1 MGLSYRLLRSVIW
14 LLTRTV
20 LRVRIVGREN
30 IPLTGPALLICNH
43 ISYADGFLVGICVPR
58 FTRFLVSRPHYKSR
72 TLHWLFRTV
81 QVLPAGGGGPR
92 EAVESVARAREELR
106 QGHLVCVFP
115 EGEMSRTGNLLPFRK
130 GFEKI
135 AEGLDIPVI
144 PLHLDRLWETIFSF
158 RGGRFFWKWP
168 GRIPYPVTVS
178 FGQPLPSTAE
188 APQVRQAVLELGREA
203 VEYRRTPGDL
213 LHLRFLNVAK
223 RHWFSFSMAD
233 STGKQLTY
241 GRALV
246 ASLLL
251 SRWIRKH
258 RPRESMVGLLLPSSV
273 GGALANIAVL
283 LAGKVPVNLNFTAG
297 PTAMATA
304 IEQCG
309 IRTLLT
315 SRRFLARAKLEEI
328 EGMVFLEEVLPQIT
342 FWQKALVSLSAFVL
356 PSRVLRF
363 WYAREPV
370 RPHSLAAVIF
380 SSGSTGIPKGVML
393 SHHNVLSNVE
403 GIEQVFWV
411 TATDRI
417 MGVLPFF
424 HSFGF
429 TGTLWFPL
437 LAGIGVAYHTNPLD
451 AKTIGEMVSRYR
463 ATILVSAPTF
473 TAGYLRR
480 CTAEEFATLR
490 YAIVGSEK
498 LQQSLAESFKEKY
511 HLDLLEGY
519 GCTEMA
525 PIISVNVP
533 NVADGGV
540 RQTGLKMGTVGHP
553 IPGVVAKVVDLET
566 GEPLPA
572 NKEGML
578 LVKGPNRM
586 MGYLGQL
593 EKTAEVLR
601 NGWYVTGDI
610 SCIDEDGFIRITDRA
625 VRFSKI
631 AGEMVPHL
639 KVEERISEMI
649 DGLPCAVTSITAEQ
663 KGERLMA
670 FYSNKDVAPSELW
683 DRLCRSDLPKL
694 WIPKRHDLFC
704 IETIPTLATG
714 KTDLLEIR
722 NMARQMAKA
731 ERYQ

>member
-1 MGLSYRLLRSVIW
+1 
-14 LLTRTV
+14 
-20 LRVRIVGREN
+20 
-30 IPLTGPALLICNH
+30 
-43 ISYADGFLVGICVPR
+43 
-58 FTRFLVSRPHYKSR
+58 
-72 TLHWLFRTV
+72 
-81 QVLPAGGGGPR
+81 
-92 EAVESVARAREELR
+92 
-106 QGHLVCVFP
+106 
-115 EGEMSRTGNLLPFRK
+115 
-130 GFEKI
+130 
-135 AEGLDIPVI
+135 
-144 PLHLDRLWETIFSF
+144 
-158 RGGRFFWKWP
+158 
-168 GRIPYPVTVS
+168 
-178 FGQPLPSTAE
+178 
-188 APQVRQAVLELGREA
+188 
-203 VEYRRTPGDL
+203 
-213 LHLRFLNVAK
+213 
-223 RHWFSFSMAD
+223 
-233 STGKQLTY
+233 
-241 GRALV
+241 
-246 ASLLL
+246 
-251 SRWIRKH
+251 
-258 RPRESMVGLLLPSSV
+258 
-273 GGALANIAVL
+273 
-283 LAGKVPVNLNFTAG
+283 
-297 PTAMATA
+297 
-304 IEQCG
+304 
-309 IRTLLT
+309 
-315 SRRFLARAKLEEI
+315 
-328 EGMVFLEEVLPQIT
+328 MVFLEEVLPQIT
-342 FWQKALVSLSAFVL
+342 LWQKATVSLSAFVL

-363 WYAREPV
+363 WYANEPT

-380 SSGSTGIPKGVML
+380 TSGSTGIPKGVML

-403 GIEQVFWV
+403 GIEQVIWV

-429 TGTLWFPL
+429 TGALWFPL
-437 LAGIGVAYHTNPLD
+437 LAGIGAAYHSNPLD

-533 NVADGGV
+533 DVADGGV

-586 MGYLGQL
+586 MGYLGQP

-601 NGWYVTGDI
+601 NGWYITGDI
-610 SCIDEDGFIRITDRA
+610 ACIDEDGFIRITDRV

-649 DGLPCAVTSITAEQ
+649 DGLPCAVTSITDEQ

-731 ERYQ
+731 

>member
-1 MGLSYRLLRSVIW
+1 MSYRLLRSIIW
-14 LLTRTV
+14 LLTHTV
-20 LRVRIVGREN
+20 FRVRIIGREN
-30 IPLTGPALLICNH
+30 IPRTGPALLVCNH

-72 TLHWLFRTV
+72 TLHWLFRTI
-81 QVLPAGGGGPR
+81 QALPAGGGGPR
-92 EAVESVARAREELR
+92 EAVESIARAREELR
-106 QGHLVCVFP
+106 QGHLVCIFP

-144 PLHLDRLWETIFSF
+144 PVHLDRLWKTIFSF
-158 RGGRFFWKWP
+158 RGGRFFWKRP
-168 GRIPYPVTVS
+168 GGIPYPVTVS
-178 FGQPLPSTAE
+178 FGQPLSSTAKVQ
-188 APQVRQAVLELGREA
+188 QVRQAVLDLGSEA

-213 LHLRFLNVAK
+213 LHLRFIKTAK
-223 RHWFSFSMAD
+223 HHWFSFSMAD
-233 STGKQLTY
+233 STGRQLTY

-258 RPRESMVGLLLPSSV
+258 CPRESMVGLLLPSSV

-297 PTAMATA
+297 PAAMAMA
-304 IEQCG
+304 IEQCE

-342 FWQKALVSLSAFVL
+342 FWQKIMVSLSAFVL

-363 WYAREPV
+363 WYAREPS

-403 GIEQVFWV
+403 GIEQVIWV
-411 TATDRI
+411 TETDRV

-451 AKTIGEMVSRYR
+451 AKTIGEMVSRYL

-473 TAGYLRR
+473 TAAYLRK
-480 CTAEEFATLR
+480 CTAAEFATLR

-498 LQQSLAESFKEKY
+498 LQQSLAERFKEKY

-525 PIISVNVP
+525 PIVSVNLP
-533 NVADGGV
+533 DVADGGV

-566 GEPLPA
+566 GEPLPS
-572 NKEGML
+572 NTEGML

-586 MGYLGQL
+586 MGYLGQP

-601 NGWYVTGDI
+601 NGWYITGDI
-610 SCIDEDGFIRITDRA
+610 SSIDEDGFIRITDRV

-649 DGLPCAVTSITAEQ
+649 DGLPCAVTSITDEQ
-663 KGERLMA
+663 KGERLVA
-670 FYSNKDVAPSELW
+670 FYSNKDVAPARALGSA
-683 DRLCRSDLPKL
+683 LPV
-694 WIPKRHDLFC
+694 
-704 IETIPTLATG
+704 
-714 KTDLLEIR
+714 
-722 NMARQMAKA
+722 
-731 ERYQ
+731 

>member
-1 MGLSYRLLRSVIW
+1 MGLSYRLLRSIIW

-30 IPLTGPALLICNH
+30 IPLTGPALLVCNH

-58 FTRFLVSRPHYKSR
+58 FTRFLVSRPHDKSR

-81 QVLPAGGGGPR
+81 QALPAGGGGPR
-92 EAVESVARAREELR
+92 EAVESIARAREELR

-135 AEGLDIPVI
+135 AEGLDLPVI

-178 FGQPLPSTAE
+178 FGQPLPSTAK
-188 APQVRQAVLELGREA
+188 ALQVRQAVLELGREA

-213 LHLRFLNVAK
+213 LHLRFLNAAK

-297 PTAMATA
+297 PAAMATA

-363 WYAREPV
+363 WFAREPV

-403 GIEQVFWV
+403 GIEQVLWV

-533 NVADGGV
+533 DVTDGGV

-566 GEPLPA
+566 GKPLPA

-586 MGYLGQL
+586 MGYLGQP

-601 NGWYVTGDI
+601 DGWYVTGDI

-649 DGLPCAVTSITAEQ
+649 DGLPCAVTSITDEQ

-731 ERYQ
+731 EKHQ